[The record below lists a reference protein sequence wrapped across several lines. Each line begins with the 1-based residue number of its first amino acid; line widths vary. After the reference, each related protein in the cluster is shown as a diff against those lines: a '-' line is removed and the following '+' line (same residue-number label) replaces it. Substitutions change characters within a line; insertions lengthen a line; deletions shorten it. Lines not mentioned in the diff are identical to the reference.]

1 MVWYDVLQGVTKLG
15 LLQAQDA
22 FVNLLVQNVSGV
34 LVLHEFSHFWSHDP
48 LVGVALFFEALHV
61 HLGILFLL
69 DFSLPHESDIMQSRV
84 GCKLVFDVLHA
95 QVERCGVTLA

>member
-1 MVWYDVLQGVTKLG
+1 MVWNDVLQGVTKLG

-48 LVGVALFFEALHV
+48 LVGVALLFEALHV

-69 DFSLPHESDIMQSRV
+69 DFSLPH
-84 GCKLVFDVLHA
+84 
-95 QVERCGVTLA
+95 